1 VPGLGESGDDDREI
15 VAAITVAE
23 GTCIQGTDGDSP
35 ESVSLGVYSRSKHQG
50 DAVSQ
55 RGVSITS
62 HAQLPTRQN
71 NGGGIYR
78 ERAAI
83 SWCTNVWLAQIK

>member
-1 VPGLGESGDDDREI
+1 VPGLGECRDDDREI

-35 ESVSLGVYSRSKHQG
+35 DSMSLGVYSRSKHQG

-55 RGVSITS
+55 RGGSLTS
-62 HAQLPTRQN
+62 QLLKNKTMVVEK
-71 NGGGIYR
+71 GTIYFGKGLQFPGVQMCG
-78 ERAAI
+78 
-83 SWCTNVWLAQIK
+83 WHK